1 MENPSYYAI
10 IPSSVRYNQDLTT
23 IAKLLYGEITTL
35 SNKSGMCFAKN
46 AYFAELYGVSEK
58 TITRNIKLLEKYNL
72 IAVEYCAKK
81 GAIKE
86 RVITVDKNVPITTDI
101 DGQKCPETTDKNVP
115 YNNTSINNIK
125 EINNNKLLFTKKD
138 EEEPT
143 KNKKFQKPTLDEVR
157 DYCLNRKN
165 DIDPEMFIDFYESNG
180 WKVGKN
186 PMKDWKAC
194 VRTWEKKNK
203 EKIQNYQSYHS
214 RKLKEQELAG
224 EEFLKGN

>member
-23 IAKLLYGEITTL
+23 TAKLLYGEITTL
-35 SNKSGMCFAKN
+35 SNKYGMCFAKN

-58 TITRNIKLLEKYNL
+58 TITRNIKLLAKYNL
-72 IAVEYCAKK
+72 ITVEYCNKK
-81 GAIKE
+81 GAIKG
-86 RVITVDKNVPITTDI
+86 RVITVDKNVLATTDI
-101 DGQKCPETTDKNVP
+101 EGQKCPETTDKNVP
-115 YNNTSINNIK
+115 YNNTSNNIK
-125 EINNNKLLFTKKD
+125 EINNDKSLFTKKGF
-138 EEEPT
+138 E
-143 KNKKFQKPTLDEVR
+143 KPTLDEVR

>member
-1 MENPSYYAI
+1 MEKPNYYAI
-10 IPSSVRYNQDLTT
+10 IPSNVRYNNNLTE
-23 IAKLLYGEITTL
+23 ISKLLYGEITAL
-35 SNKSGMCFAKN
+35 SNKFGMCFAKN
-46 AYFAELYGVSEK
+46 AYFAELYGVTER
-58 TITRNIKLLEKYNL
+58 TITRNIKLLEKNNL
-72 IAVEYCAKK
+72 IILEYRVIR

-86 RVITVDKNVPITTDI
+86 RIITIDKNDLMTADI
-101 DGQKCPETTDKNVP
+101 DGQICPETVDNSVE
-115 YNNTSINNIK
+115 YNNTSNNNIK
-125 EINNNKLLFTKKD
+125 EINNDKSLFTKKD

-143 KNKKFQKPTLDEVR
+143 KNKKFEKPTLDEVR
-157 DYCLNRKN
+157 DYCLNREN

-214 RKLKEQELAG
+214 RKLKEQEIAG
-224 EEFLKGN
+224 EEFLRG